1 MLCFNRRR
9 HPTQANSH
17 DLFASFLT
25 LLETGVGSGMLTT
38 LLEAAPANFLE
49 HCLRNWLPSE
59 LARLE
64 PKQGPAM
71 MARLWNLAEGLGREP
86 GWVQAYILSRAGD
99 FQPGTPPEEFLIS
112 VLRPLFVPAPTPTW
126 QGPFRVTLLS
136 MRAADDEF
144 LPGDQYLAAPS
155 VLVVADRKRQV
166 RLGVHLRIHGRSEI
180 LGTFGQTSPPIPQ
193 HGPECRGYLEARG
206 ELLYRRRTL
215 SRCPFLHEPFR
226 WTITTSGFIVAS
238 SRDSQKLWIVEA
250 FA

>member
-1 MLCFNRRR
+1 
-9 HPTQANSH
+9 
-17 DLFASFLT
+17 
-25 LLETGVGSGMLTT
+25 
-38 LLEAAPANFLE
+38 
-49 HCLRNWLPSE
+49 
-59 LARLE
+59 
-64 PKQGPAM
+64 

-180 LGTFGQTSPPIPQ
+180 LGTFGQTSPYPAAPAQ
-193 HGPECRGYLEARG
+193 VAVVWKPG
-206 ELLYRRRTL
+206 EL
-215 SRCPFLHEPFR
+215 CIGENPVAMPFFREPFR